1 MRSTLAFP
9 PSGAHGES
17 LNASTRPRAPRARR
31 RHTGLAR
38 CAGGIDCIV
47 TMRATETPASP
58 RRAGSIDT
66 ERVDEAFAS
75 STPRGIL
82 RPSGSFRRRS
92 LRRSL
97 SAPEPRARVGRPR
110 GVRAGRPFRGSTRDA
125 ARSDESSA
133 SRPLETPRARAPGRS
148 RARDASN
155 GSADDA
161 RDDARTATGLGQHLA
176 EALAELELELFAIGD
191 DPDHV
196 DARASSRADDR
207 ASASSPADGRA
218 EDAGAVPTLVAP
230 LPRDEDEDEDDG
242 FLSPDASFSRDE
254 ARHEKSTHASS
265 PDTVLLASAP
275 GASVFSPP
283 SSLDVSFEARE
294 RDAAAGAVEEDVAD
308 AAKTLDFD
316 AVDSDPIISEHEPSL
331 MLRPASPLRRSV
343 SAPPAPSVRF
353 ACERE
358 WAVHDIGALRDLRR
372 EKRESLGSALRG
384 WVRDNLRGF
393 VEARVPFARRGNDP
407 DARAVRRALRESRRN
422 MFDNVDYQAAY
433 AETAE
438 MFGVR

>member
-58 RRAGSIDT
+58 RRTGSIDT

-82 RPSGSFRRRS
+82 RPSGSFRRRL

-97 SAPEPRARVGRPR
+97 SAPEPARASDDRAAFAPGVPSEDRRATPRVP
-110 GVRAGRPFRGSTRDA
+110 
-125 ARSDESSA
+125 DESSA

-176 EALAELELELFAIGD
+176 EALTELELELFAIGD

-254 ARHEKSTHASS
+254 ARNEKSTHASS
-265 PDTVLLASAP
+265 PDTVLIASAP

-294 RDAAAGAVEEDVAD
+294 RDAAAGAIVEDVAD

-331 MLRPASPLRRSV
+331 MIRPASPLRRSV
-343 SAPPAPSVRF
+343 SAPLAPSVRF

-438 MFGVR
+438 MFGVH

>member
-1 MRSTLAFP
+1 M
-9 PSGAHGES
+9 
-17 LNASTRPRAPRARR
+17 NASTRPRAPRARR
-31 RHTGLAR
+31 RHTGRAR
-38 CAGGIDCIV
+38 RAGGVDRIV

-58 RRAGSIDT
+58 RRAGSIDA
-66 ERVDEAFAS
+66 ERADEAFAS
-75 STPRGIL
+75 SAPRGIL
-82 RPSGSFRRRS
+82 RPSGSFRRRL

-97 SAPEPRARVGRPR
+97 SAPEPARASDDRAAFAPCVPSEDRRATPRVP
-110 GVRAGRPFRGSTRDA
+110 
-125 ARSDESSA
+125 DESSA
-133 SRPLETPRARAPGRS
+133 SRPLDTPRACAPGRS
-148 RARDASN
+148 RARDASPN

-176 EALAELELELFAIGD
+176 EALAEFELELSAIDD
-191 DPDHV
+191 DPDRV
-196 DARASSRADDR
+196 DARASPREDDR
-207 ASASSPADGRA
+207 ASASSPADDRA
-218 EDAGAVPTLVAP
+218 EDAGPVPTLVAP
-230 LPRDEDEDEDDG
+230 LAHDDDDDDDDDEG

-254 ARHEKSTHASS
+254 EPDEKSTHASS
-265 PDTVLLASAP
+265 PDTVLIASGR

-283 SSLDVSFEARE
+283 SSLDGSFEARE
-294 RDAAAGAVEEDVAD
+294 LDAAAGATEEDVASA

-331 MLRPASPLRRSV
+331 TILPPSPLRRSV

-384 WVRDNLRGF
+384 WVRGDLRGF
-393 VEARVPFARRGNDP
+393 IEARVPFARRGNDP

-438 MFGVR
+438 TFGVY

>member
-1 MRSTLAFP
+1 M
-9 PSGAHGES
+9 
-17 LNASTRPRAPRARR
+17 
-31 RHTGLAR
+31 
-38 CAGGIDCIV
+38 
-47 TMRATETPASP
+47 
-58 RRAGSIDT
+58 
-66 ERVDEAFAS
+66 
-75 STPRGIL
+75 
-82 RPSGSFRRRS
+82 
-92 LRRSL
+92 RRSL
-97 SAPEPRARVGRPR
+97 SAPEPARASDDRAAFAPGVPSEDRRATPRVP
-110 GVRAGRPFRGSTRDA
+110 
-125 ARSDESSA
+125 DESSA

-148 RARDASN
+148 RARGASN

-294 RDAAAGAVEEDVAD
+294 RDAAAGAVEEV
-308 AAKTLDFD
+308 
-316 AVDSDPIISEHEPSL
+316 S
-331 MLRPASPLRRSV
+331 SPTPRRRSI
-343 SAPPAPSVRF
+343 STPSIRILSSPNTNRRSCSSRLAASSIGVR
-353 ACERE
+353 ASRAER
-358 WAVHDIGALRDLRR
+358 AVRVRARVGGARPNGALRDLRR
-372 EKRESLGSALRG
+372 RSASRSG
-384 WVRDNLRGF
+384 
-393 VEARVPFARRGNDP
+393 RRSEG
-407 DARAVRRALRESRRN
+407 
-422 MFDNVDYQAAY
+422 
-433 AETAE
+433 
-438 MFGVR
+438 G